1 MLNHIW
7 AGLILLALASAAL
20 QALTGADAQVLAR
33 MTQALIDCGKLGF
46 ELAIG
51 LTGMLCLWLGLLAIA
66 EAAGLVALLSK
77 GLRPLF
83 VHLFPQVPKDHPA
96 MGSMSLNIAANM
108 LGLDNAATPL
118 GLRAMAQLQTL
129 NPHPEQA
136 TSAQTLFLIINTASV
151 TLLPVSV
158 LTYRAQLGAAQ
169 PADVFL
175 PLLLTSL
182 SATLIGVIVAG
193 FCLRLNLRHPVV
205 LAYGAGLFALIAT
218 VTLSLNGASSEYMQ
232 QVSQYFSQGLLLITV
247 AGFLLAGVV
256 KKVPVYEVFIN
267 GAKEGFSTAVT
278 LIPYLV
284 AMFLAISLLRAS
296 GSLDMAL
303 HGVKTCVNFF
313 GFDARWVDALPT
325 MILKSL
331 SGSGAR
337 ASMLD
342 VMRVQGADSFA
353 GRLVSIIQ
361 GSSETTFYVL
371 TVYFGSVGI
380 RRCGIALGCALVADV
395 AAAVL
400 GVIYCYGFF
409 G

>member
-1 MLNHIW
+1 MLNPIW
-7 AGLILLALASAAL
+7 AGLILLALVSAAA
-20 QALTGADAQVLAR
+20 QAFLFGDVQVLER
-33 MTQALIDCGKLGF
+33 MTQALIECGKLGF

-77 GLRPLF
+77 ALRPLF
-83 VHLFPQVPKDHPA
+83 THLFPQVPKDHPA

-118 GLRAMAQLQTL
+118 GLRAMAQLQSL

-136 TSAQTLFLIINTASV
+136 TSAQTLFLVINTASV

-158 LTYRAQLGAAQ
+158 LTYRAQLGAAH

-182 SATLIGVIVAG
+182 SATLIGVILTG
-193 FCLRLNLRHPVV
+193 LCLRLKLGHPVV
-205 LAYGAGLFALIAT
+205 LAYGAVLAGLIAL
-218 VTLSLNGASSEYMQ
+218 VSFSVQGASAETLQ
-232 QVSQYFSQGLLLITV
+232 HISQNFSQSLLLGTV
-247 AGFLLAGVV
+247 AVFLLAGLI
-256 KKVPVYEVFIN
+256 KKIPVYEVFIT
-267 GAKEGFSTAVT
+267 GAKEGFTTAVQ

-296 GSLDMAL
+296 GSLDLIL
-303 HGVKTCVNFF
+303 HAVKGFINIF
-313 GFDARWVDALPT
+313 GWDNRWVDALPT

-353 GRLVSIIQ
+353 GHLVSIVQ

-380 RRCGIALGCALVADV
+380 RRCGIALGCALAADV

-400 GVIYCYGFF
+400 GVVYCYGFF

>member
-267 GAKEGFSTAVT
+267 GA
-278 LIPYLV
+278 
-284 AMFLAISLLRAS
+284 
-296 GSLDMAL
+296 
-303 HGVKTCVNFF
+303 
-313 GFDARWVDALPT
+313 
-325 MILKSL
+325 
-331 SGSGAR
+331 
-337 ASMLD
+337 
-342 VMRVQGADSFA
+342 
-353 GRLVSIIQ
+353 
-361 GSSETTFYVL
+361 
-371 TVYFGSVGI
+371 
-380 RRCGIALGCALVADV
+380 
-395 AAAVL
+395 
-400 GVIYCYGFF
+400 
-409 G
+409 

>member
-7 AGLILLALASAAL
+7 AGLILLALLSAGV
-20 QALTGADAQVLAR
+20 QAGFMGDAQVLER
-33 MTQALIDCGKLGF
+33 MTQALIECGKLGF
-46 ELAIG
+46 ELALG

-77 GLRPLF
+77 TLRPLF
-83 VHLFPQVPKDHPA
+83 THLFPQVPQDHPA

-118 GLRAMAQLQTL
+118 GLKAMAQLQSL
-129 NPHPEQA
+129 NPHPERA
-136 TSAQTLFLIINTASV
+136 TAAQTLFLVINTASV

-158 LTYRAQLGAAQ
+158 LTYRAQLGAAH

-182 SATLIGVIVAG
+182 SATLIGVIAAG
-193 FCLRLNLRHPVV
+193 FCLRLQLRHPVV
-205 LAYGAGLFALIAT
+205 LAFGLGLLGLIAA
-218 VTLSLNGASSEYMQ
+218 VSLTMHGASAEAMQ
-232 QVSQYFSQGLLLITV
+232 QYSQYFSQSLLLFTV
-247 AGFLLAGVV
+247 VLFLLAGLI
-256 KKVPVYEVFIN
+256 KKVPVYEVFIT
-267 GAKEGFSTAVT
+267 GAKEGFATAVQ

-296 GSLDMAL
+296 GSLDL
-303 HGVKTCVNFF
+303 ILQVVKSGVTFL
-313 GFDARWVDALPT
+313 GFDTRWVDALPT

-342 VMRVQGADSFA
+342 VMRVHGADSFA

-380 RRCGIALGCALVADV
+380 RRCGVALGCALVADV

-400 GVIYCYGFF
+400 GVVYCYGFF

>member
-7 AGLILLALASAAL
+7 AGLILLALLSAAL
-20 QALTGADAQVLAR
+20 QVFTGADTQVLER
-33 MTQALIDCGKLGF
+33 MTAALIDCGKLGF
-46 ELAIG
+46 ELALG

-66 EAAGLVALLSK
+66 DAAGLVNLLSR

-83 VHLFPQVPKDHPA
+83 MHLFPHVPKDHPA

-118 GLRAMAQLQTL
+118 GLKAMAQLQSL
-129 NPHPEQA
+129 NPHPERP
-136 TSAQTLFLIINTASV
+136 TSAQSLFLIINTASV

-158 LTYRAQLGAAQ
+158 LTYRAQLGAAH

-182 SATLIGVIVAG
+182 SATLFGVILAG

-205 LAYGAGLFALIAT
+205 LAYGVGLLCLIAG
-218 VTLSLNGASSEYMQ
+218 VSLSLMGASSAYLQ
-232 QVSQYFSQGLLLITV
+232 QVSQYFSQGLLLSTV
-247 AGFLLAGVV
+247 AVFLLAGLI
-256 KKVPVYEVFIN
+256 KKVAVYEVFIN
-267 GAKEGFSTAVT
+267 GAKDGFSTAVQ

-296 GSLDMAL
+296 GSLDL
-303 HGVKTCVNFF
+303 ILQGVKSGVQFL
-313 GFDARWVDALPT
+313 GFDTRWVDALPS

-371 TVYFGSVGI
+371 TVYLGSVGI
-380 RRCGIALGCALVADV
+380 RRCGVALGCALAADV

-400 GVIYCYGFF
+400 GVVYCYGFF

>member
-1 MLNHIW
+1 MLNRIW
-7 AGLILLALASAAL
+7 AGLILLALASAL
-20 QALTGADAQVLAR
+20 FQALAGNQQVLAS
-33 MTQALIDCGKLGF
+33 MAQALIDCGKLGF
-46 ELAIG
+46 ELALG

-77 GLRPLF
+77 ALRPLF
-83 VHLFPQVPKDHPA
+83 THLFPQVPKDHLA

-118 GLRAMAQLQTL
+118 GLRAMAQLQSL
-129 NPHPEQA
+129 NPHPERA
-136 TSAQTLFLIINTASV
+136 TAAQTLFLVINTASV

-158 LTYRAQLGAAQ
+158 LTYRAQLGAAH

-182 SATLIGVIVAG
+182 SATLIGIIITG
-193 FCLRLNLRHPVV
+193 LCLRLRLTHPVV
-205 LAYGAGLFALIAT
+205 LAYGAGLAAFIGAVSFYLTGADNQHLQNLSQHFSQALLLAT
-218 VTLSLNGASSEYMQ
+218 VA
-232 QVSQYFSQGLLLITV
+232 
-247 AGFLLAGVV
+247 AFLLAGVI
-256 KKVPVYEVFIN
+256 KKVPVYDVFIT
-267 GAKEGFSTAVT
+267 GAKEGFNTAVL

-296 GSLDMAL
+296 GSLDL
-303 HGVKTCVNFF
+303 ILQGVKNCVSFF

-371 TVYFGSVGI
+371 TVYFGAVGI
-380 RRCGIALGCALVADV
+380 RRCGVALGCALAADV

-400 GVIYCYGFF
+400 GVVYCYGFF

>member
-1 MLNHIW
+1 MLNRIW
-7 AGLILLALASAAL
+7 AGLILLALASAL
-20 QALTGADAQVLAR
+20 FQALAGNQQVLAS
-33 MTQALIDCGKLGF
+33 MAQALIDCGKLGF
-46 ELAIG
+46 ELALG

-77 GLRPLF
+77 ALRPLF
-83 VHLFPQVPKDHPA
+83 THLFPQVPKDHPA

-118 GLRAMAQLQTL
+118 GLRAMAQLQSL
-129 NPHPEQA
+129 NPNPERA
-136 TSAQTLFLIINTASV
+136 TAAQTLFLVINTASV

-158 LTYRAQLGAAQ
+158 LTYRAQLGAAH

-182 SATLIGVIVAG
+182 SATLIGIIITG
-193 FCLRLNLRHPVV
+193 LCLRLRLTHPVV
-205 LAYGAGLFALIAT
+205 LAYGAGLAAFIGAVSFYLTGADNQHLQN
-218 VTLSLNGASSEYMQ
+218 LSQ
-232 QVSQYFSQGLLLITV
+232 HFSQGLLLATV
-247 AGFLLAGVV
+247 AAFLLAGVI
-256 KKVPVYEVFIN
+256 KKVPVYDVFIT
-267 GAKEGFSTAVT
+267 GAKEGFNTAVL

-296 GSLDMAL
+296 GSLDL
-303 HGVKTCVNFF
+303 ILQGVKTCVSFF
-313 GFDARWVDALPT
+313 GFDTRWVDALPT

-371 TVYFGSVGI
+371 TVYFGAVGI
-380 RRCGIALGCALVADV
+380 RRCGVALGCALAADV

-400 GVIYCYGFF
+400 GVVYCYGFF

>member
-1 MLNHIW
+1 MLNRIW
-7 AGLILLALASAAL
+7 AGLILLALASAL
-20 QALTGADAQVLAR
+20 FQALAGNQQVLAS
-33 MTQALIDCGKLGF
+33 MAQALIDCGKLGF
-46 ELAIG
+46 ELALG

-77 GLRPLF
+77 ALRPLF
-83 VHLFPQVPKDHPA
+83 THLFPQVPKDHLA

-118 GLRAMAQLQTL
+118 GLRAMAQLQSL
-129 NPHPEQA
+129 NPHPERA
-136 TSAQTLFLIINTASV
+136 TAAQTLFLVINTASV

-158 LTYRAQLGAAQ
+158 LTYRAQLGAAH

-182 SATLIGVIVAG
+182 SATLIGVIITG
-193 FCLRLNLRHPVV
+193 LCLRLRLTHPVV
-205 LAYGAGLFALIAT
+205 LAYGAGLAAFIGAVSFYLTGADNQHLQNLSQHFSQALLLAT
-218 VTLSLNGASSEYMQ
+218 VA
-232 QVSQYFSQGLLLITV
+232 
-247 AGFLLAGVV
+247 AFLLAGVI
-256 KKVPVYEVFIN
+256 KKVPVYDVFIT
-267 GAKEGFSTAVT
+267 GAKEGFNTAVL

-296 GSLDMAL
+296 GSLDL
-303 HGVKTCVNFF
+303 ILQGVKNGVSFF

-371 TVYFGSVGI
+371 TVYFGAVGI
-380 RRCGIALGCALVADV
+380 RRCGVALGCALAADV

-400 GVIYCYGFF
+400 GVVYCYGFF

>member
-1 MLNHIW
+1 MLNPIW
-7 AGLILLALASAAL
+7 AGLILLALFSAAL
-20 QALTGADAQVLAR
+20 QAFSGADSQVLER

-46 ELAIG
+46 ELALG

-66 EAAGLVALLSK
+66 EAAGLVAVLSK
-77 GLRPLF
+77 ALRPLF
-83 VHLFPQVPKDHPA
+83 SHLFPDVPKDHPA

-118 GLRAMAQLQTL
+118 GLKAMAQLQSL
-129 NPHPEQA
+129 NPQPEQA
-136 TSAQTLFLIINTASV
+136 TRAQSLFLIINTASV

-158 LTYRAQLGAAQ
+158 LTYRAQMGAAH

-175 PLLLTSL
+175 PLLITSL
-182 SATLIGVIVAG
+182 SATVVGVIIAG
-193 FCLRLNLRHPVV
+193 IFLRLKLLHPVV
-205 LAYGAGLFALIAT
+205 LAYGALLIGLI
-218 VTLSLNGASSEYMQ
+218 TLVSISLLGASAEHMQ
-232 QVSQYFSQGLLLITV
+232 HISQLFSQGLLLLTV
-247 AGFLLAGVV
+247 AIFIGAGLI
-256 KKVPVYEVFIN
+256 KKVPVYEVFIH
-267 GAKEGFSTAVT
+267 GAKEGFNTAVL

-296 GSLDMAL
+296 GSLELMLNAVKMAV
-303 HGVKTCVNFF
+303 HFF
-313 GFDARWVDALPT
+313 GFDTRWVDALPT

-380 RRCGIALGCALVADV
+380 RRCGVALGCALAADV

-400 GVIYCYGFF
+400 GVVYCYGFF

>member
-1 MLNHIW
+1 MLNRIW
-7 AGLILLALASAAL
+7 AGLILLALASGGY
-20 QALTGADAQVLAR
+20 QALVGGNQQVFAT
-33 MTQALIDCGKLGF
+33 MAQALIDCGKLGF
-46 ELAIG
+46 ELALG

-83 VHLFPQVPKDHPA
+83 THLFPQVPKDHPA

-118 GLRAMAQLQTL
+118 GLRAMAQLQSL
-129 NPHPEQA
+129 NPDPERA
-136 TSAQTLFLIINTASV
+136 TPAQTLFLVINTASV

-158 LTYRAQLGAAQ
+158 LTYRAQLGAAH

-182 SATLIGVIVAG
+182 SATLIGVIITG
-193 FCLRLNLRHPVV
+193 LCLRLRLTHPVV
-205 LAYGAGLFALIAT
+205 LAYGAGLAALIGGVSFYLSGADNQHLQTISQNFSQALLLAT
-218 VTLSLNGASSEYMQ
+218 VA
-232 QVSQYFSQGLLLITV
+232 
-247 AGFLLAGVV
+247 AFLLAGVI
-256 KKVPVYEVFIN
+256 KKVPVYDVFIT
-267 GAKEGFSTAVT
+267 GAKEGFNTAVL

-296 GSLDMAL
+296 GSLDVIL
-303 HGVKTCVNFF
+303 QLVKTCVTFL
-313 GFDARWVDALPT
+313 GFDARWVDALPS

-371 TVYFGSVGI
+371 MVYFGSVGI
-380 RRCGIALGCALVADV
+380 RRCGVALGCALAADV

-400 GVIYCYGFF
+400 GVVYCYAFF

>member
-20 QALTGADAQVLAR
+20 QAFTGADAQVLAR

-218 VTLSLNGASSEYMQ
+218 VTLSLKGASSDYMQ

-296 GSLDMAL
+296 GSLDVAL
-303 HGVKTCVNFF
+303 QGVKTCVNFF
-313 GFDARWVDALPT
+313 GFDTRWVDALPT

-380 RRCGIALGCALVADV
+380 RRCGVALGCALAADV

-400 GVIYCYGFF
+400 GVVYCYGFF

>member
-1 MLNHIW
+1 
-7 AGLILLALASAAL
+7 
-20 QALTGADAQVLAR
+20 
-33 MTQALIDCGKLGF
+33 
-46 ELAIG
+46 
-51 LTGMLCLWLGLLAIA
+51 
-66 EAAGLVALLSK
+66 
-77 GLRPLF
+77 
-83 VHLFPQVPKDHPA
+83 
-96 MGSMSLNIAANM
+96 
-108 LGLDNAATPL
+108 
-118 GLRAMAQLQTL
+118 
-129 NPHPEQA
+129 
-136 TSAQTLFLIINTASV
+136 
-151 TLLPVSV
+151 
-158 LTYRAQLGAAQ
+158 
-169 PADVFL
+169 
-175 PLLLTSL
+175 
-182 SATLIGVIVAG
+182 
-193 FCLRLNLRHPVV
+193 
-205 LAYGAGLFALIAT
+205 
-218 VTLSLNGASSEYMQ
+218 MQ

-303 HGVKTCVNFF
+303 QGVKTCVNFF
-313 GFDARWVDALPT
+313 GFDTRWVDALPT

-380 RRCGIALGCALVADV
+380 RRCGVALGCALAADV

-400 GVIYCYGFF
+400 GVVYCYGFF